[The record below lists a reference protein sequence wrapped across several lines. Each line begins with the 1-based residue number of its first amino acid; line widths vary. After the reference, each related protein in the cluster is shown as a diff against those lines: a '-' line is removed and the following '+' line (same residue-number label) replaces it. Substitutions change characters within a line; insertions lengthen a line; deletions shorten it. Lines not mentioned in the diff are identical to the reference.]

1 MTQTKNIDDVL
12 AKSDETISDFFIN
25 HGYTKEQ
32 VEKIYALDESDQIT
46 LVICSLIDDSRINL
60 AKKMAEEMRER
71 YSKWL

>member
-1 MTQTKNIDDVL
+1 MTQTKNIDNVL

-71 YSKWL
+71 YSK

>member
-71 YSKWL
+71 YSK